1 VILIKFLEVHDSLKN
16 LKLKQEIANRNYY
29 KNQLYVTIMNGIEKE
44 NKIKD
49 LQTKLASEQ
58 EKYQKLE
65 IEFKQYKENHN

>member
-1 VILIKFLEVHDSLKN
+1 MILIKFLEVHDSLKN